1 MKAELIDQ
9 ASQVVKDPQLLIN
22 IVSQRVSQL
31 NAGHEPYIPTTPEMG
46 AGDIAL
52 TEIIQGKIVWREKS
66 EEEANEDVS
75 GSVADMSDFG
85 GF

>member
-22 IVSQRVSQL
+22 IVSQRVAQL

-52 TEIIQGKIVWREKS
+52 TEIIEGKIVWREKT
-66 EEEANEDVS
+66 EEEVNEDAS
-75 GSVADMSDFG
+75 GPVADISDFG
-85 GF
+85 DF

>member
-9 ASQVVKDPQLLIN
+9 AAQVVKDPQLLIN
-22 IVSQRVSQL
+22 IVSQRVAQL

-52 TEIIQGKIVWREKS
+52 TEIIEGKLVWREKS
-66 EEEANEDVS
+66 AEEQEAP
-75 GSVADMSDFG
+75 APDMESFGDF
-85 GF
+85 

>member
-9 ASQVVKDPQLLIN
+9 AAKVVKDPQLLIN
-22 IVSQRVSQL
+22 IVSQRVAQL

-52 TEIIQGKIVWREKS
+52 TEIIEGKIVWHERAAE
-66 EEEANEDVS
+66 EEEAP
-75 GSVADMSDFG
+75 APDMESFGDF
-85 GF
+85 